1 MYHVRS
7 DSFSANETPLYSVML
22 KVSICKSY
30 TYIYARA
37 RTIHTHGIIILH
49 TYIKITE
56 ENNFS
61 LISRETT
68 RK

>member
-7 DSFSANETPLYSVML
+7 DSFAANETPLYSVML
-22 KVSICKSY
+22 KVSICKSC

-37 RTIHTHGIIILH
+37 RTIYTHGIIIL
-49 TYIKITE
+49 YIKITE